1 MQEAEEM
8 QFQSLGGVKPPGV
21 KNGNQKLKKKKTKP
35 KKKKKKQI
43 SNIFKKVLIQILI
56 EIQMII
62 NFYLGL

>member
-8 QFQSLGGVKPPGV
+8 QFQSLGGGKPPGG
-21 KNGNQKLKKKKTKP
+21 KNGKPEVKKTKT
-35 KKKKKKQI
+35 KAKKKKKQI